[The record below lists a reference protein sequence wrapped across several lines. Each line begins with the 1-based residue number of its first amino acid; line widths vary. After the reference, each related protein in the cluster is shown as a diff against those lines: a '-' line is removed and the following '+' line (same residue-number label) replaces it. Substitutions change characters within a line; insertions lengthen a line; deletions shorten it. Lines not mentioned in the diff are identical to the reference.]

1 VEHELSKI
9 GKALSN
15 TISMPISNGYH
26 PELDV
31 SPLLSPEQANYFQN
45 LVGMLRWIIELG
57 RLYIHVHISMLSTFL
72 ASPCKGH
79 LNEVLHIFAYLKRYK
94 KSTMVFDDTL
104 PNFDESIFQK
114 NTDWPNFYHDA
125 AEKIPPM
132 PLNHEVTQ
140 STCIVFVTPIML
152 EIVLLGVHRVVLY
165 YSLTVRKLSGSLR
178 NKTLLRLLPWSR
190 ICGITYCSG
199 AHRVPLLQTLNDGY
213 SY

>member
-125 AEKIPPM
+125 AEKIPPNAPEPRGHPVNM
-132 PLNHEVTQ
+132 YCFCDSDHAGDRVTRRSQSGIILFLNRAQIIWFSKKQNTVET
-140 STCIVFVTPIML
+140 STL
-152 EIVLLGVHRVVLY
+152 EQNLWHYVLQ
-165 YSLTVRKLSGSLR
+165 
-178 NKTLLRLLPWSR
+178 WS
-190 ICGITYCSG
+190 S
-199 AHRVPLLQTLNDGY
+199 
-213 SY
+213 